1 MKKSSKIILFYGGV
15 ILMVIVFL
23 AGVTNKITS
32 KSKVA
37 LYKTYTER
45 AIRGDII
52 TADGYHL
59 AKSYKT
65 FSVSVDPTAIEPSKR
80 SLFVNLFSIYSG
92 VDGVAIAQAIQET
105 KRVTLLEH
113 IDSKTAKNLKELS
126 SSLAKNK
133 VFKPIVLR
141 DKVIRK
147 GIEIT
152 EEKFLRT
159 YPYGD
164 TLEPIVG
171 YVRKDNYFGIVG
183 IEKSY
188 DELLIP
194 AADTVLKGERD
205 VGGNIV
211 LNKKSALQT
220 RADGADVRLTVNMA
234 LQKTLERS
242 LDHAKV
248 KLGAAE
254 ILCAIVD
261 TKSGNIIALGTSNR
275 YNPTE
280 ITQADVPHIKLNV
293 IQSVFEP
300 GSIIKPLVLGLLFD
314 KNRVNP
320 YHIIPGHLGKFTIG
334 DKTITDEHPFGQL
347 SVEET
352 IIYSSNIGMAQL
364 GQLMSGQE
372 LFDGL
377 RQLGFSQKSEI
388 DLPFEYHGNTPSVKE
403 LGMPIYKATI
413 SYGYGLQANFM
424 QILKAY
430 NALANNGQTPAL
442 RLSDGIILADGT
454 FVAHTAPKPITI
466 FKPTTAYKLQEILK
480 KVVLHG
486 TGTGTIIEGLTIG
499 GKTGT
504 AHIASGGGYANRYN
518 SSFFGFVDDG
528 KNRYTIGVVVR
539 EPVNG
544 YFAAQTAVPV
554 FKNAV
559 LNLLKHKKLV
569 ITKTENDANLT
580 QPTNVSHH

>member
-23 AGVTNKITS
+23 AGVTNKVTN
-32 KSKVA
+32 KSKVS

-65 FSVSVDPTAIEPSKR
+65 FSVSVDPTAIEPTKR

-92 VDGVAIAQAIQET
+92 VESAIIAQAIQDT

-164 TLEPIVG
+164 TLEPVIG
-171 YVRKDNYFGIVG
+171 YVKKDNYFGIVG

-188 DELLIP
+188 DPLLIP
-194 AADTVLKGERD
+194 ASDTILKGERD

-211 LNKKSALQT
+211 LNKKSALQSRT
-220 RADGADVRLTVNMA
+220 DGADVRLTVNMGI
-234 LQKTLERS
+234 QKNLERS
-242 LDHAKV
+242 LDQAKV
-248 KLGAAE
+248 RLGAAE
-254 ILCAIVD
+254 AMCAIVE
-261 TKSGNIIALGTSNR
+261 TKTGNIIALATSNR

-320 YHIIPGHLGKFTIG
+320 YHILPGHQGKFTIG
-334 DKTITDEHPFGQL
+334 EKTITDEHPFGQL

-352 IIYSSNIGMAQL
+352 IIHSSNIGMAQL

-372 LFDGL
+372 IYDGL
-377 RQLGFSQKSEI
+377 RQLGFSQKSGV
-388 DLPFEYHGNTPSVKE
+388 DLPFEYHGNTPTVKE
-403 LGMPIYKATI
+403 LGIPIYKATI

-430 NALANNGQTPAL
+430 NALANNGQALTL
-442 RLSDGIILADGT
+442 RLSDGVVLYDGT
-454 FVAHTAPKPITI
+454 FLPHSAPKPTTM
-466 FKPTTAYKLQEILK
+466 FKSTTAYKLQEILK
-480 KVVLHG
+480 KVVLYG
-486 TGTGTIIEGLTIG
+486 TGTGTIIKGLSVG

-528 KNRYTIGVVVR
+528 KNRYTIGVVIR

-559 LNLLKHKKLV
+559 LNLIKHTKLIV
-569 ITKTENDANLT
+569 NKPENDSNIT
-580 QPTNVSHH
+580 Q